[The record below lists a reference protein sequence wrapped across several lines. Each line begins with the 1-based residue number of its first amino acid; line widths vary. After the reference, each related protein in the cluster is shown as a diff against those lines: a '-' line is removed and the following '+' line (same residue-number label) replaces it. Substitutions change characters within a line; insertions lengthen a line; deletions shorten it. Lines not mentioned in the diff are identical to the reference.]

1 MAEAFRE
8 TLRILGRFEY
18 VAEVPVLQRVKD
30 RTLYSLFYGT
40 RSSKGIEV
48 FGTRSSKGIEVFR
61 DCHVRTERQQS
72 TVRQQTKY
80 AHREAK
86 TRQPGLFAADV
97 PLARDETADFL
108 EREKKAAEA
117 TLLALVPAA
126 PKTTTYEKIWPQV
139 LERHVVTKPEVNS
152 IGAALRAAGKLEF
165 PDWEIRRRV
174 PQDGYR
180 MFRPS

>member
-1 MAEAFRE
+1 
-8 TLRILGRFEY
+8 
-18 VAEVPVLQRVKD
+18 VKD

-48 FGTRSSKGIEVFR
+48 FR
-61 DCHVRTERQQS
+61 DCHVKTERQQAS
-72 TVRQQTKY
+72 VRQQTKH

-86 TRQPGLFAADV
+86 TLQPGLFGADV

-108 EREKKAAEA
+108 EQEKKAAKA

-126 PKTTTYEKIWPQV
+126 PKVTTYEKVWPQV

-152 IGAALRAAGKLEF
+152 IAAALRAAGKLEV
-165 PDWEIRRRV
+165 PDWEFRRRV
-174 PQDGYR
+174 PQDRYR
-180 MFRPS
+180 LFKPI